1 MVTRSFDFEAASGLR
16 LSGRLELPDAEARGW
31 ALFAHCFTCGKEALA
46 AVRIS
51 RTLASAGIG
60 VLRFDFAGI
69 GGSEGEFADTTF
81 STNVGDLVAAGE
93 AMAAAGMGPDL
104 LIGHSFGGAAVLAA
118 ASDLPTV
125 RAIATIAAPFD
136 LAHVLAQFDSGR
148 LDEIRARGEA
158 EVQLAGRPFR
168 VRQAFVDD
176 VRADMQSE
184 RIAHLRRP
192 LLILHAPRDQV
203 VGIEHATRIFTA
215 AKHPKSY
222 ISLDGADHLLT
233 SKADAEYVGGV
244 IAAWAARYLRPIVEK
259 RSMGQEGDVIAE
271 ETRAGR
277 FQVTVRAGGIH
288 FHADEPESVGG
299 LGSGPTPY
307 DLLSAALAACT
318 TMTMRLYVEQKGWP
332 VERLRTAVGHLKE
345 PASDRP
351 DLFARKI
358 SFDGD
363 LDEAQRARLL
373 EIAGRCPVH
382 RTLER
387 GSRIDTRLGDPPAP
401 ADAVDEHAR
410 DMMQSTGAR

>member
-1 MVTRSFDFEAASGLR
+1 MVTRSFDFEGPSGLR
-16 LSGRLELPDAEARGW
+16 LSGRLELPEAEARGW

-51 RTLASAGIG
+51 RALASAGIG

-69 GGSEGEFADTTF
+69 GGSEGEFADTSF
-81 STNVGDLVAAGE
+81 STNVVDLIAAAQ

-104 LIGHSFGGAAVLAA
+104 LIGHSFGGAAALTAA
-118 ASDLPTV
+118 GDLPTV
-125 RAIATIAAPFD
+125 RAVATIAAPFD
-136 LAHVLAQFDSGR
+136 LAHVLTQFAGDA
-148 LDEIRARGEA
+148 LDEIHARGQA
-158 EVQLAGRPFR
+158 EVRLAGRPFL
-168 VRQAFVDD
+168 VRRGFVDD
-176 VRADMQSE
+176 VRADAQGE
-184 RIAHLRRP
+184 RIARLRRP
-192 LLILHAPRDQV
+192 LLILHSPRDQV

-222 ISLDGADHLLT
+222 VSLDGADHLLT
-233 SKADAEYVGGV
+233 GKADAEYVGGV
-244 IAAWAARYLRPIVEK
+244 IASWAARYLRPIVEK
-259 RSMGQEGDVIAE
+259 RSMGQQGDVVAE

-332 VERLRTAVGHLKE
+332 VERLRTAVGYMRE

-358 SFDGD
+358 SFIGS

-382 RTLER
+382 RTLAH

-401 ADAVDEHAR
+401 ADEVDEHAR
-410 DMMQSTGAR
+410 DMMQSTGVR